1 MDMLADAP
9 LFAVVPAADLERAKA
24 FYRDT
29 LGLTLAEEAEHEVTF
44 ECGGT
49 RFGMYE
55 TPYGGQAGHTLASWK
70 VASLD
75 AEMKELRDRGVT
87 FEDYDLPGLKT
98 VDGVAEAEGM
108 RAAWFKDSEGNVLCM
123 TERTEG

>member
-9 LFAVVPAADLERAKA
+9 LLPVIPVADLERAKA

-29 LGLTLAEEAEHEVTF
+29 LGLALVDENPAEVTF

-55 TPYGGQAGHTLASWK
+55 TPYGGQASHTLASWK
-70 VASLD
+70 VSSLD
-75 AEMKELRDRGVT
+75 AEMKALRDRGVT
-87 FEDYDLPGLKT
+87 FEDYDLPDLKT

-108 RAAWFKDSEGNVLCM
+108 RAAWFKDTEGNILCV
-123 TERTEG
+123 TEQTGG